1 MGAEDF
7 TYTSFPMQ
15 ENPNVLKV
23 TTPEGYTEKDIIKLH
38 ENVKKAG
45 RQRVFGG
52 DCSKG
57 RGFRNCCVTK

>member
-23 TTPEGYTEKDIIKLH
+23 TTPEGYTEKDAIKLH
-38 ENVKKAG
+38 ENVKKQVG
-45 RQRVFGG
+45 NLYLVVTVP
-52 DCSKG
+52 KG
-57 RGFRNCCVTK
+57 VDLEIIV

>member
-23 TTPEGYTEKDIIKLH
+23 TTPEGYTEKDAIKLH
-38 ENVKKAG
+38 ENVKKQVG
-45 RQRVFGG
+45 NLYLVVTVP
-52 DCSKG
+52 KG
-57 RGFRNCCVTK
+57 VGLEIIV

>member
-23 TTPEGYTEKDIIKLH
+23 TTPEGYTEKDAIKLH
-38 ENVKKAG
+38 ENVKKQVG
-45 RQRVFGG
+45 NVYLVVTVP
-52 DCSKG
+52 KG
-57 RGFRNCCVTK
+57 VGLEIIV